1 MNQATTPAST
11 PLKRSPWL
19 LLLALGVA
27 LVLQGC
33 PASGIYRTARTLNE
47 GESDFGLSFNATRY
61 STQDRQV
68 TDVNGNVTTEKGGS
82 VVLPNL
88 IPELNYH
95 IGISEGLEF
104 GGRVGLTSGLIEFDV
119 KYRFLGGEGE
129 KLHLAVQPAVGYRAL
144 FIVEGLHA
152 TLPVIATY
160 DVAPTLSVNVAPYV
174 S

>member
-1 MNQATTPAST
+1 MAA
-11 PLKRSPWL
+11 
-19 LLLALGVA
+19 AAGI
-27 LVLQGC
+27 GC
-33 PASGIYRTARTLNE
+33 RPGTARLPGVGHLPHGTHAQRGRERLRPE
-47 GESDFGLSFNATRY
+47 LQRHPLLDAG
-61 STQDRQV
+61 QQV